1 VHAQQDDVR
10 TALQLVSVSHR
21 DTKQAARK
29 PLSAAPVDGS
39 MHIPAPGLALGVAR
53 GSLRNPQAT
62 STFHTPRNADLQ
74 ASVSRNVASTALLAA
89 RVAAAAVSAS
99 GGSSRPHG
107 AQTQMRNNSYA
118 EDLLRGLPSQQR
130 DIKLGPLSHASSLAM
145 DPPRSNYN
153 AFDRP
158 TMSLG
163 PDDSRQSDQLKED
176 MHDLDEEMQQLEA
189 MLQRASRQLG

>member
-1 VHAQQDDVR
+1 
-10 TALQLVSVSHR
+10 
-21 DTKQAARK
+21 
-29 PLSAAPVDGS
+29 
-39 MHIPAPGLALGVAR
+39 
-53 GSLRNPQAT
+53 
-62 STFHTPRNADLQ
+62 
-74 ASVSRNVASTALLAA
+74 
-89 RVAAAAVSAS
+89 
-99 GGSSRPHG
+99 
-107 AQTQMRNNSYA
+107 MRNNSFA

-130 DIKLGPLSHASSLAM
+130 DIKLGPLRGHASSLAM
-145 DPPRSNYN
+145 DPPRSNYY